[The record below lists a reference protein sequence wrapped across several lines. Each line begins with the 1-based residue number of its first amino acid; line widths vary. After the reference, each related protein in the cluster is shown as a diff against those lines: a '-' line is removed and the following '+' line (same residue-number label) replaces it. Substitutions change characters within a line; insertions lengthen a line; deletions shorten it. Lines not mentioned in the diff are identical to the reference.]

1 MKTLPVDLKRFR
13 YINGSIFR
21 DPLPPA
27 TFDRKMREALITV
40 SREFDWT
47 QISPSIFGAMFQGV
61 MDPQAR
67 RTLGAHYTS
76 RENILKVIRP
86 LFLDALNDE
95 FEKSK
100 STTKELKA
108 FQDKLASLHF
118 LERNVPSLIQ
128 FDDSRETAA

>member
-1 MKTLPVDLKRFR
+1 MKSFR
-13 YINGSIFR
+13 SF
-21 DPLPPA
+21 A
-27 TFDRKMREALITV
+27 MLIYCNLMFHRHDMV
-40 SREFDWT
+40 SHFYKT
-47 QISPSIFGAMFQGV
+47 I
-61 MDPQAR
+61 
-67 RTLGAHYTS
+67 
-76 RENILKVIRP
+76 
-86 LFLDALNDE
+86 NDE